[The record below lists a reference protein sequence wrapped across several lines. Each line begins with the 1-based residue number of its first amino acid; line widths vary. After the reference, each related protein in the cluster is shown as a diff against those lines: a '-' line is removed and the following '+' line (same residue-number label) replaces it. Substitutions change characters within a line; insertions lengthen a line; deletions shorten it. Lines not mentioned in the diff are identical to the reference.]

1 MVPPELTDLSAPA
14 AVPAEATATTERQR
28 ARRDRIVHAALEMLR
43 ERPYAEIQIREVAD
57 RGGVALGT
65 LYRYF
70 PSKEQ
75 LFAHVLLEWA
85 SDFDGRLRRRG
96 PELGDDVERLRLV
109 LRRAISAFERSPN
122 FFQLIT
128 VLEVA
133 DDPAV
138 EAPFRAYSERF
149 TSAIAEA
156 VHDASDA
163 EVEVITDLCTSLM
176 SMLLRSWSSGH
187 STIRS
192 VRTRADAAVELIFA
206 GVSNR

>member
-1 MVPPELTDLSAPA
+1 MATPELTDAPTPPG
-14 AVPAEATATTERQR
+14 VPTEATATTERQR
-28 ARRDRIVHAALEMLR
+28 ARRDRIVRAALEMLR
-43 ERPYAEIQIREVAD
+43 ERPYSEIQIREIAD

-96 PELGDDVERLRLV
+96 PELADDAERLRLV
-109 LRRAISAFERSPN
+109 LRRAIDAFERSPN

-138 EAPFRAYSERF
+138 VAPFRAYSERF
-149 TSAIAEA
+149 TAAIADA
-156 VHDASDA
+156 LRDASDA
-163 EVEVITDLCTSLM
+163 EIQVITDLCTSLM
-176 SMLLRSWSSGH
+176 SMLLRSWSSGR
-187 STIRS
+187 SSIRS
-192 VRTRADAAVELIFA
+192 VRARADAAVELIFS
-206 GVSNR
+206 GVANR